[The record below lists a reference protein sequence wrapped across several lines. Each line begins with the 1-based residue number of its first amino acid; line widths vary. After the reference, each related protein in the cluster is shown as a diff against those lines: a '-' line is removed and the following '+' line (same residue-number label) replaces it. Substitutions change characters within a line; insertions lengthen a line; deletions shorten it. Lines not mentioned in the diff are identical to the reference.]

1 MAPQNPRFSPEVS
14 VLLDAA
20 THPFRY
26 EIDYLRHCILSV
38 HPELAEN
45 VKWNGPNY
53 SFHSED
59 RITMRVQPP
68 IQQVQLILHRGAKKQ
83 EQPPQ
88 RLIAHPSKLLVWKEN
103 DRAII
108 TFKDRTTIEN
118 AVAELKE
125 IIGLWL
131 EAAK

>member
-1 MAPQNPRFSPEVS
+1 MAHLNPQFSSEVTL
-14 VLLDAA
+14 LLDGLN
-20 THPFRY
+20 HPFRA
-26 EIDYLRHCILSV
+26 EIDYLRDCILSV
-38 HPELAEN
+38 HPELAEC

-53 SFHSED
+53 TFLTED

-108 TFKDRTTIEN
+108 TFKDRK
-118 AVAELKE
+118 A
-125 IIGLWL
+125 
-131 EAAK
+131 